1 MWFMKETF
9 MDSIL
14 QGRAPACLAGGVRLI
29 PQLRSAFMYCM
40 AKLYFKTSEHL
51 SETCTFFP

>member
-1 MWFMKETF
+1 MKETF
-9 MDSIL
+9 VDSIL
-14 QGRAPACLAGGVRLI
+14 QGRAPASLAGGVRLI
-29 PQLRSAFMYCM
+29 SQLRFAFIYCM